1 MDLSQ
6 LEPAQLG
13 PGDLVYAA
21 SDIYNDGGIPD
32 LAENALIAAA
42 GTRGVILNIGH
53 LEEDPER
60 ELYLV
65 RFEGEG
71 AELGPPAGCWP
82 DELSRVSLRK
92 ADSRG
97 SSCECFA
104 MAAAH
109 RSASDPG
116 DSCSSLRHA
125 RNGNRGRRSVGQ
137 DPCRAVSDR
146 DRMRDR
152 HIARQRH
159 FYTFGLHAYD
169 YSTRT
174 HRPEL

>member
-6 LEPAQLG
+6 LDLGQLG

-32 LAENALIAAA
+32 LAEDALIAAA

-65 RFEGEG
+65 RFEGKG

-82 DELSRVSLRK
+82 EELNTV
-92 ADSRG
+92 
-97 SSCECFA
+97 
-104 MAAAH
+104 AH
-109 RSASDPG
+109 RVP
-116 DSCSSLRHA
+116 
-125 RNGNRGRRSVGQ
+125 
-137 DPCRAVSDR
+137 
-146 DRMRDR
+146 
-152 HIARQRH
+152 
-159 FYTFGLHAYD
+159 
-169 YSTRT
+169 
-174 HRPEL
+174 PEAG